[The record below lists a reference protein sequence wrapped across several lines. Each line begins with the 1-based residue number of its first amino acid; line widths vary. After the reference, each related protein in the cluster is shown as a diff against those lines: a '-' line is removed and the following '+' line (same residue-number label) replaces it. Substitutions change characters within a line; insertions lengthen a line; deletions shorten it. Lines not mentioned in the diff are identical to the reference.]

1 MLSLH
6 PHETVLMTIRR
17 HWFVL
22 LAPSLIIFVL
32 LLLPVIILP
41 LLPFVLPE
49 ADLNLGSLGIFM
61 LSLYLMFLLVF
72 AFLIW
77 MNYYL
82 DVWIITSERIIDI
95 EQHNLF
101 SRTISEFPMS
111 RVQDVSI
118 DVHGIIETFLKFG
131 DLKVQT
137 AGTHNGFVINDAP
150 NLYRAKDTILKQA
163 MRFRA
168 ERTADSV

>member
-1 MLSLH
+1 MLNLH
-6 PHETVLMTIRR
+6 ENETVLMTIRR
-17 HWFVL
+17 HWFIL
-22 LAPSLIIFVL
+22 LAPSFLIFIL
-32 LLLPVIILP
+32 LLLPVTLLP
-41 LLPFVLPE
+41 LIPFAFPE
-49 ADLNLGSLGIFM
+49 VEIGLGSLSNFI
-61 LSLYLMFLLVF
+61 LSLYLMFLLAF

-82 DVWIITSERIIDI
+82 DVWIITTERIIDI

-111 RVQDVSI
+111 RVQDISI
-118 DVHGIIETFLKFG
+118 DVHGVIETFLKFG

-137 AGTHNGFVINDAP
+137 AGSQNGFVINDAP
-150 NLYRAKDTILKQA
+150 HLYEAKDAILKQA

>member
-6 PHETVLMTIRR
+6 PNETVLMTIRR

-22 LAPSLIIFVL
+22 LAPSFMIFIL
-32 LLLPVIILP
+32 LLLPLAVLSLIP
-41 LLPFVLPE
+41 LAFPDAELE
-49 ADLNLGSLGIFM
+49 LGALGNFI
-61 LSLYLMFLLVF
+61 LSLYLMFLLLF

-82 DVWIITSERIIDI
+82 DVWIITTERIIDI

-118 DVHGIIETFLKFG
+118 DVHGVIETFLKFG

-137 AGTHNGFVINDAP
+137 AGSHEGFVINDAP
-150 NLYRAKDTILKQA
+150 DLYRAKDAILKQA
-163 MRFRA
+163 MRA
-168 ERTADSV
+168 HALSKEVL

>member
-1 MLSLH
+1 MI
-6 PHETVLMTIRR
+6 IRR

-22 LAPSLIIFVL
+22 LAPSLSIFFL
-32 LLLPVIILP
+32 LLLPALLP
-41 LLPFVLPE
+41 LLPFELFN
-49 ADLNLGSLGIFM
+49 AGISLGALGTF
-61 LSLYLMFLLVF
+61 LFSLYLLFLLLF

-111 RVQDVSI
+111 RVQDISI
-118 DVHGIIETFLKFG
+118 DIHGIIETFFKFG

-137 AGTHNGFVINDAP
+137 AGSHEGFVINDAP
-150 NLYRAKDTILKQA
+150 DLYAAKDLILTEA
-163 MRFRA
+163 MRA
-168 ERTADSV
+168 HERREAL